1 MSKERITLAYSGGLD
16 TSVIIPWL
24 KENFECEVIAVAV
37 DVGQGEELAPL
48 HEKALKTGASKLYIE
63 DAKEEFI
70 KDFAYPTLR
79 AGAKYENKYLLGT
92 ATARPC
98 IAKRL
103 VKIAKM
109 EGCTAIAHGA
119 TGKGNDQVRF
129 ELTIKAL
136 APQVKIIAPW
146 RMWNLKSR
154 SDEILYAKQKH
165 IQLQFSAEESYS
177 MDRNLWH
184 LSHEGLDLEDPWN
197 EPQKNLYLINTAPEC
212 APETPEYIE
221 IGFEKG
227 TPVSINGNLLS
238 PVELVAKCNEIGAKH
253 GIGIDDLVE
262 NRLVGIKCR
271 GVYENP
277 GGTILYDALAN
288 LEMLT
293 LDRDTMHYKHQMAIR
308 YAELVYDGK
317 WYTPLRES
325 MDAMVDV
332 MQQNTTGISRL
343 KLYKGK
349 AYPAGVKS
357 AFSLYNPDL
366 ATFEKDE
373 IYNQK
378 DAEGFI
384 NLFGLPLKVR
394 ALMEQT
400 LK

>member
-1 MSKERITLAYSGGLD
+1 MSKERIALAYSGGLD

-103 VKIAKM
+103 VKIAKA

-154 SDEILYAKQKH
+154 SDEILYAEQKH

-177 MDRNLWH
+177 MDRKLWH

-197 EPQKNLYLINTAPEC
+197 EPQKSLYLINTAPEY

-238 PVELVAKCNEIGAKH
+238 PVELVSKCNEIGAKH

-349 AYPAGVKS
+349 TYPAGVKS

-394 ALMEQT
+394 ALMEQP